1 MIYILLIKYF
11 NMERNSWIIVALV
24 IVLVAGAAL
33 MLHSPAK
40 IDTDLTL
47 KSEVSAV
54 DVCNFSL
61 KLTDSNLT
69 PISGKDIVVSVVDDE
84 GRIVKEDSD
93 RTDDG
98 GNAKI
103 SFDLKDGDY
112 KVEASFA
119 GDDKYKNS
127 TGIQNLKI
135 DKNEVRIEES
145 SNT

>member
-1 MIYILLIKYF
+1 
-11 NMERNSWIIVALV
+11 MERNSWIIVALV
-24 IVLVAGAAL
+24 VVLVAGAAL
-33 MLHSPAK
+33 MLLSPAK

-93 RTDDG
+93 RTDDS

-103 SFDLKDGDY
+103 SFGLKDGDY

>member
-1 MIYILLIKYF
+1 
-11 NMERNSWIIVALV
+11 MERNSWIIVALV
-24 IVLVAGAAL
+24 VVLVAGAAL
-33 MLHSPAK
+33 MLQSPAK

-61 KLTDSNLT
+61 KLTDSNST

-93 RTDDG
+93 RTDDS

-145 SNT
+145 SGS

>member
-1 MIYILLIKYF
+1 M
-11 NMERNSWIIVALV
+11 
-24 IVLVAGAAL
+24 
-33 MLHSPAK
+33 
-40 IDTDLTL
+40 
-47 KSEVSAV
+47 
-54 DVCNFSL
+54 

-103 SFDLKDGDY
+103 SFDLKDGEY

-145 SNT
+145 SGS

>member
-1 MIYILLIKYF
+1 
-11 NMERNSWIIVALV
+11 MERNSWIIVALV
-24 IVLVAGAAL
+24 VVLVAGAAL
-33 MLHSPAK
+33 MLQSPAK
-40 IDTDLTL
+40 MDTDLTL

-61 KLTDSNLT
+61 KLTDSNST

-93 RTDDG
+93 RTDDS

>member
-1 MIYILLIKYF
+1 
-11 NMERNSWIIVALV
+11 MERNSWIIVGLV
-24 IVLVAGAAL
+24 VVLVAGAAL
-33 MLHSPAK
+33 MLQSPAK

-93 RTDDG
+93 RTDDS

-103 SFDLKDGDY
+103 SFDLKDGEY

-145 SNT
+145 SGS

>member
-1 MIYILLIKYF
+1 
-11 NMERNSWIIVALV
+11 MERNSWIIVALV
-24 IVLVAGAAL
+24 VVLVAGAAL
-33 MLHSPAK
+33 MLLSPAK

-54 DVCNFSL
+54 DVCNFSM

-93 RTDDG
+93 RTDDS

-103 SFDLKDGDY
+103 SFDLKGGDY